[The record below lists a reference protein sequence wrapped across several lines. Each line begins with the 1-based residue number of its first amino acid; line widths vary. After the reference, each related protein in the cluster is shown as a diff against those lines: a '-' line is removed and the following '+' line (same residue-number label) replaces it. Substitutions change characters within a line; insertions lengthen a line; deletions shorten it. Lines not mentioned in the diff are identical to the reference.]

1 MMRSIVLLCMVLLLG
16 ESWGLVK
23 HFLTPREGNLI
34 GDLGYEYGPMV
45 QKRGLPIE
53 EPGIPSRQHP
63 NRPAPAPPRG
73 PRPSTSGPLTQ
84 AALHTGFGAA
94 LFVQSVSNVVLGFP
108 TQPGTGHP
116 DYSNRRF
123 RAAMQDAAYIAL
135 NNARRNG
142 QGAVFQVGVAGSPG
156 WFASFSIV
164 IADPFDG

>member
-1 MMRSIVLLCMVLLLG
+1 MRSIVLLCMVLFLG
-16 ESWGLVK
+16 ESWGLFK
-23 HFLTPREGNLI
+23 PFLTPREGNLV

-45 QKRGLPIE
+45 QKRAGPVE
-53 EPGIPSRQHP
+53 DPGIPHRSP
-63 NRPAPAPPRG
+63 SFPPSAPPRG
-73 PRPSTSGPLTQ
+73 PRPSTSGPLLQ
-84 AALHTGFGAA
+84 ADLHTGFGAA
-94 LFVQSVSNVVLGFP
+94 LTVQSVSNVVLGFP
-108 TQPGTGHP
+108 SEPGTGHP

-164 IADPFDG
+164 IADPFDGS